1 MAHFP
6 QSAPRNR
13 LAAALA
19 LSLLLHALL
28 LAASA
33 LHWPA
38 DKAPAPPLE
47 VRLIPA
53 AAEAPAEGP
62 LLKDTIAQAETPAE
76 AAPPPPPP
84 VPAKSPIAAAKPRPV
99 TEIAQRKLAEH
110 LYYPAEAIK
119 AGLEGEVRLLLTLDA
134 SGAVQEADIAASS
147 GHPILDQAALR
158 AAYAMGRVDAGGKR
172 EMILPVTFRLR

>member
-33 LHWPA
+33 LRWPA

-53 AAEAPAEGP
+53 AAEAPADGP
-62 LLKDTIAQAETPAE
+62 LLKDTIAQAEAPAE
-76 AAPPPPPP
+76 APPPPPP
-84 VPAKSPIAAAKPRPV
+84 APSKRPVPAAKPHPV

-119 AGLEGEVRLLLTLDA
+119 AGLEGEVRLLLTLDP
-134 SGAVQEADIAASS
+134 SGAVQEADVAASS
-147 GHPILDQAALR
+147 GHPILDQAAVR